1 MNLPSNVKKIAF
13 LADYVPRKCGIA
25 TFTADLRRAISSQY
39 VDLQSSI
46 IAVTDRPEGYHYPPE
61 VRFEIPEQDVSA
73 YRRAADFLNLINV
86 DVLCLQHEFGIFGGP
101 NGRHLLTLLRNL
113 RVPTVSTL
121 HTILRDPTREQKLV
135 LQEVINLSARVVSM
149 AEKGVEF
156 LRDVYGTPAEK
167 IDLIPHGIPDVPFAD
182 PNYYKDKFGAEG
194 RPVLLTFGLLSPNK
208 GIEYV
213 LNALPAVVKEFPDV
227 VYIVLGATHPN
238 LVRDHGET
246 YRLSLERLAKK
257 NGVEKNVIFFNRF
270 VDQDELLEFLGAAD
284 IYITPY
290 LNKTQITSGTLAYSF
305 GGGKA
310 VISTPYWHAEEL
322 LAEGRGVL
330 IPFAD
335 VPSISQAVCDLLRN
349 ETMRHSMRKAA
360 YLMGRKMVW
369 SHVAC
374 DYVASF
380 ERARHEHSAQ
390 TTKRIK
396 APTLDQEV
404 ALPVWRLDHLISL
417 TDDTGMLQHAVYT
430 LPNYEH
436 GYCTDDNARALI
448 LTMLLEELEAGFP
461 ERNRLTSVYAAFL
474 QNAFDASHGRF
485 RNFMTYRREW
495 MENIGSEDSHGRALW
510 ALGTCVGR
518 SRREGLRSWAAELF
532 EKALPAVQGFTSPRA
547 WAFAIIGL
555 HEYLRTLSGD
565 LMANQI
571 RSQLAQ
577 RLHSLYERSASEDWL
592 WFEDVVS
599 YDNARLPHALIM
611 TGRWANL
618 PSLREVGLKSLR
630 WLTEHQIAP
639 DGHFR
644 PIGSNGFWKRGGA
657 PAQFDQQPVEAHA
670 MICACLEAYEA
681 TGDDSWLAY
690 AGKAFEWFHGSN
702 DLGLS
707 LYDAQSGGCR
717 DGLHIDRVNQNQGA
731 ESTLAFLLSLAE
743 MRRVQ
748 ETVSAVAE
756 QQMFL
761 AA

>member
-1 MNLPSNVKKIAF
+1 
-13 LADYVPRKCGIA
+13 
-25 TFTADLRRAISSQY
+25 
-39 VDLQSSI
+39 LQS
-46 IAVTDRPEGYHYPPE
+46 
-61 VRFEIPEQDVSA
+61 
-73 YRRAADFLNLINV
+73 
-86 DVLCLQHEFGIFGGP
+86 
-101 NGRHLLTLLRNL
+101 
-113 RVPTVSTL
+113 
-121 HTILRDPTREQKLV
+121 
-135 LQEVINLSARVVSM
+135 
-149 AEKGVEF
+149 
-156 LRDVYGTPAEK
+156 
-167 IDLIPHGIPDVPFAD
+167 
-182 PNYYKDKFGAEG
+182 
-194 RPVLLTFGLLSPNK
+194 
-208 GIEYV
+208 
-213 LNALPAVVKEFPDV
+213 
-227 VYIVLGATHPN
+227 
-238 LVRDHGET
+238 
-246 YRLSLERLAKK
+246 
-257 NGVEKNVIFFNRF
+257 
-270 VDQDELLEFLGAAD
+270 
-284 IYITPY
+284 
-290 LNKTQITSGTLAYSF
+290 
-305 GGGKA
+305 
-310 VISTPYWHAEEL
+310 
-322 LAEGRGVL
+322 
-330 IPFAD
+330 
-335 VPSISQAVCDLLRN
+335 
-349 ETMRHSMRKAA
+349 
-360 YLMGRKMVW
+360 
-369 SHVAC
+369 
-374 DYVASF
+374 
-380 ERARHEHSAQ
+380 
-390 TTKRIK
+390 
-396 APTLDQEV
+396 
-404 ALPVWRLDHLISL
+404 
-417 TDDTGMLQHAVYT
+417 
-430 LPNYEH
+430 
-436 GYCTDDNARALI
+436 
-448 LTMLLEELEAGFP
+448 
-461 ERNRLTSVYAAFL
+461 
-474 QNAFDASHGRF
+474 AFDASHGRF

-571 RSQLAQ
+571 RSQMAQ
-577 RLHSLYERSASEDWL
+577 RLHSLYEGSASSDWL

-618 PSLREVGLKSLR
+618 PALREVGLKSLR

-681 TGDDSWLAY
+681 TGDNYWLAY

-756 QQMFL
+756 QQMSL